1 MSPDMRKRRL
11 SVVFIKDIQQGYLVV
26 DEKPFYGW
34 L

>member
-1 MSPDMRKRRL
+1 MKKRRQYL
-11 SVVFIKDIQQGYLVV
+11 VFIKDIKQGYLVV